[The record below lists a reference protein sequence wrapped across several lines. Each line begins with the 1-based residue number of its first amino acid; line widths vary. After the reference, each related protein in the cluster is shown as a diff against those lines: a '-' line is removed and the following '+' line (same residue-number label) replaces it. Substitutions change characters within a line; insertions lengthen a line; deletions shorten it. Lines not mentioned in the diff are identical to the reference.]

1 MGFHAAQAS
10 NGNFQKT
17 DYKTFGTS
25 YRPRLYIVVPLILK
39 IPELIQ
45 MLKMSSSVPRLAH
58 GRVADDEKLEHVVEV
73 LIGGILLPRLAL
85 GRHLSRE
92 QNNPI
97 LMSIETVSGHK
108 LLEPLVLHIFDS

>member
-1 MGFHAAQAS
+1 MGFHAAKAS
-10 NGNFQKT
+10 NGYFQKT

-58 GRVADDEKLEHVVEV
+58 GRVADDEKLEHVVKV
-73 LIGGILLPRLAL
+73 LISGILLPRLAL
-85 GRHLSRE
+85 GRHL
-92 QNNPI
+92 
-97 LMSIETVSGHK
+97 
-108 LLEPLVLHIFDS
+108 